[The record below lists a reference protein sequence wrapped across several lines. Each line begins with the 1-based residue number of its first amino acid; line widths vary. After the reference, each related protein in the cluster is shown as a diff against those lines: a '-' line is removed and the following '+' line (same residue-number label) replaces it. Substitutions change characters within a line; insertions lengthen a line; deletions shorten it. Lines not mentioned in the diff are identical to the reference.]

1 MYLNVIAD
9 MIFVNSF
16 ETNEET
22 YTSYEHEN
30 NTRSMRQAAAER
42 EKKRVEDEKAAA
54 E

>member
-1 MYLNVIAD
+1 MTTDIIV
-9 MIFVNSF
+9 VNSLF
-16 ETNEET
+16 ETNEEA